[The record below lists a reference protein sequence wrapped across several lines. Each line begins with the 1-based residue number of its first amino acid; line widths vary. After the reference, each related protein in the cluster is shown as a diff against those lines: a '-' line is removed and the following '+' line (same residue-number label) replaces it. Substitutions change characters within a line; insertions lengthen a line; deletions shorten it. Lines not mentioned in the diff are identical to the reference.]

1 MSKDIAD
8 FYLLIKTTFF
18 TYLSMSVRSHIVEA
32 LHSFPI
38 AKFHPASLSLLR
50 HYSFNEFTNDLSAGL
65 TVGVVALPL
74 AMAFAIASGMT
85 PESGIYTAIIAGF
98 FISLL
103 GGCRV
108 QIGRPCR
115 CLYCYCLRHH
125 RAVRRGQSA
134 HCDLLFRNIPVPDG
148 AL

>member
-1 MSKDIAD
+1 MTMSKDIAD

-65 TVGVVALPL
+65 TVGVVAPP
-74 AMAFAIASGMT
+74 ACDGFCHCFGHD
-85 PESGIYTAIIAGF
+85 SGIRY
-98 FISLL
+98 
-103 GGCRV
+103 
-108 QIGRPCR
+108 
-115 CLYCYCLRHH
+115 LYCHYCRFLYFP
-125 RAVRRGQSA
+125 ARRLPSP
-134 HCDLLFRNIPVPDG
+134 DRRPLPVPLLLLFTASSRSTAWAICSLRPSFQEYSCS
-148 AL
+148 